1 MKFFIKYNA
10 ILFGIFYFVAHL
22 LIIYFKKSQIIT
34 EDIYYSLFI
43 ALVVALVWQ
52 FVFYGITK
60 KR

>member
-1 MKFFIKYNA
+1 MRFFIKYNA
-10 ILFGIFYFVAHL
+10 VLFGIFYFVTHL
-22 LIIYFKKSQIIT
+22 LIIYFRRNQIIA